1 MAQHDD
7 DRHDEQHDDPNEDR
21 HEDRHDERRDRRR
34 TVVIT
39 GASDGIGA
47 AAARELTARG
57 HEVVVVGRSDEKT
70 AAVAGPLGARHFT
83 ADFARLDD
91 VRRLARDL
99 QETVPRIDVLV
110 NNAGGIF
117 DRRELTPDGHERTW
131 QVNHLAPFLLTH
143 LLLDGLLAEGAAV
156 LNTSSIASHIGRL
169 SPETLVDDR
178 RWSPQR
184 AYGDTKLANILFTR
198 GLERRYGPHGLSA
211 AAFHPGGVATNFAS
225 GTTTALRYLY
235 RTRLG
240 RRLMITP
247 EQGAETLVW
256 LAEGAAG
263 RDWRSGGYYV
273 KKRPARAPSRAA
285 DDALADALWQRSAEL
300 AGLTP
305 GHPAG

>member
-1 MAQHDD
+1 MDQHDEQRTD
-7 DRHDEQHDDPNEDR
+7 VGADRHDGQRNG
-21 HEDRHDERRDRRR
+21 RR

-57 HEVVVVGRSDEKT
+57 HDVVVVGRSGEKT
-70 AAVAGPLGARHFT
+70 AAVAGPLGVRHFT

-91 VRRLARDL
+91 VRRLAREL
-99 QETVPRIDVLV
+99 QASVPRIDVLV

-117 DRRELTPDGHERTW
+117 DRRELTPDGHELTW

-143 LLLDGLLAEGAAV
+143 LLLDRLLADGAAV
-156 LNTSSIASHIGRL
+156 LTTSSVAAHLGRL
-169 SPETLVDDR
+169 SPETLVDHR

-198 GLERRYGPHGLSA
+198 GLDRRYGPLGLTA

-225 GTTTALRYLY
+225 GTTTALRFLY

-256 LAEGAAG
+256 LADGAAG
-263 RDWRSGGYYV
+263 RDWGSGGYYE

-285 DDALADALWQRSAEL
+285 DDALADTLWQRSPEL
-300 AGLTP
+300 VGLTP
-305 GHPAG
+305 GHRAG

>member
-1 MAQHDD
+1 M
-7 DRHDEQHDDPNEDR
+7 
-21 HEDRHDERRDRRR
+21 
-34 TVVIT
+34 IT

-47 AAARELTARG
+47 AGARELADRG
-57 HEVVVVGRSDEKT
+57 HDVVVVGRSDEKT
-70 AAVAGPLGARHFT
+70 AAVARPLGVRHFT

-99 QETVPRIDVLV
+99 QESVPRIDVLV

-117 DRRELTPDGHERTW
+117 DRRELTPDGHEKTW

-143 LLLDGLLAEGAAV
+143 LLLDGLVAHGAAV
-156 LNTSSIASHIGRL
+156 VSTSSVAARIGRL

-178 RWSPQR
+178 PWSPQR
-184 AYGDTKLANILFTR
+184 AYADTKLANILFTR
-198 GLERRYGPHGLSA
+198 GLDRRYGRHGLTA

-225 GTTTALRYLY
+225 GTSTALRFLY

-256 LAEGAAG
+256 LADGVAG
-263 RDWRSGGYYV
+263 RDWRSGGYFE
-273 KKRPARAPSRAA
+273 KRRPARAPARAS
-285 DDALADALWQRSAEL
+285 DDALVDALWQRSAEL
-300 AGLTP
+300 VGLTP

>member
-1 MAQHDD
+1 MDQHDED
-7 DRHDEQHDDPNEDR
+7 QHREQRAH
-21 HEDRHDERRDRRR
+21 RRRGRR

-47 AAARELTARG
+47 AAVRELAGRG
-57 HEVVVVGRSDEKT
+57 HDVVVVGRSGEKT
-70 AAVAGPLGARHFT
+70 AAVAGPLGLRHFT

-91 VRRLARDL
+91 VRRLAREL
-99 QETVPRIDVLV
+99 QESAPRIDVLV

-117 DRRELTPDGHERTW
+117 DRRELTPDGHEMTW

-143 LLLDGLLAEGAAV
+143 LLLDRLVADGAAV
-156 LNTSSIASHIGRL
+156 LSTSSVAARIGRL
-169 SPETLVDDR
+169 SPEVLVDDR
-178 RWSPQR
+178 RWSPQG

-198 GLERRYGPHGLSA
+198 GLDRRHGPHGLAA

-225 GTTTALRYLY
+225 GTTTPLRFLY

-247 EQGAETLVW
+247 ERGAETLVW

-263 RDWRSGGYYV
+263 EDWRSGGYFE
-273 KKRPARAPSRAA
+273 KRRPARAPSRAA
-285 DDALADALWQRSAEL
+285 DDALADALWRRSAEL
-300 AGLTP
+300 VGLTP

>member
-1 MAQHDD
+1 MDQDTGEHDGE
-7 DRHDEQHDDPNEDR
+7 RG
-21 HEDRHDERRDRRR
+21 ERRSGRR

-47 AAARELTARG
+47 AAARELTRRG
-57 HEVVVVGRSDEKT
+57 HDVVVVGRSEEKT
-70 AAVAGPLGARHFT
+70 AAVAGPLGVRHFT

-91 VRRLARDL
+91 VRRLAREL
-99 QETVPRIDVLV
+99 QESVPRIDVLV

-131 QVNHLAPFLLTH
+131 QVNHLAPYLLTR
-143 LLLDGLLAEGAAV
+143 LLLDGLLVHGAAV
-156 LNTSSIASHIGRL
+156 VSTSSVAARIGRL
-169 SPETLVDDR
+169 SPETLVDGR

-184 AYGDTKLANILFTR
+184 AYADTKLANLLFTR
-198 GLERRYGPHGLSA
+198 GLDRRYGEHGLAA

-225 GTTTALRYLY
+225 GTSTALRFLY
-235 RTRLG
+235 STRPG
-240 RRLMITP
+240 RRLMRTP

-256 LAEGAAG
+256 LADGAAG
-263 RDWRSGGYYV
+263 RDWRSGGYYENS
-273 KKRPARAPSRAA
+273 RPARVPSRAA

-300 AGLTP
+300 VGLTP

>member
-1 MAQHDD
+1 MDQHDEAQHEDQQG
-7 DRHDEQHDDPNEDR
+7 EQHTDQDAAG
-21 HEDRHDERRDRRR
+21 HDGRRGGRR

-47 AAARELTARG
+47 AAARELTGRG
-57 HEVVVVGRSDEKT
+57 HDVVVVGRSDEKT
-70 AAVAGPLGARHFT
+70 AAVAGPLGVPHFT

-91 VRRLARDL
+91 VRRLAREL
-99 QETVPRIDVLV
+99 QQSVPRIDVLV

-143 LLLDGLLAEGAAV
+143 LLLDGPLADGTAV

-169 SPETLVDDR
+169 SSETLVDDR

-198 GLERRYGPHGLSA
+198 GLDRRYGPRGLSA

-225 GTTTALRYLY
+225 GTTTALRFLY

-256 LAEGAAG
+256 LADSAAG
-263 RDWRSGGYYV
+263 RDWRSGGYYE
-273 KKRPARAPSRAA
+273 KCRPGRAPSRAA
-285 DDALADALWQRSAEL
+285 DDALADALWRRSAEL
-300 AGLTP
+300 VGLTP